1 MDHPTLDQLIRWR
14 RGEVAE
20 EEVLAIGRH
29 LAACSECTMRSA
41 ERLAL
46 DEPANVMIDEIEKE
60 SEPRRVWPWLVAA
73 SVAIALLSPIV
84 WRTQSHVVPPAPAP
98 RATPIAIATGDAW
111 TSLVD
116 GVRRGATIGE
126 PDALRSIRVEADVLR
141 GTAASKLTFDPSGVV
156 VKSSRPSFAWP
167 APNGATSQVQ
177 VFRDDT
183 EVARSGVL
191 TGSRWRAE
199 RNLERGV
206 AYSWTVRVEHDG
218 ASEILPASPSPVARF
233 RIVDAATLA
242 DLESAERHHPN
253 DHLLLG
259 ILDARAGLVA
269 DAMEQLRLVT
279 DPRDAEV
286 ARRVM
291 RDVES
296 WTR

>member
-14 RGEVAE
+14 RGEVSE
-20 EEVLAIGRH
+20 EEVLAIGQH
-29 LAACSECTMRSA
+29 LAACSECTMQSA

-46 DEPANVMIDEIEKE
+46 DDPANVMIDEIEQ
-60 SEPRRVWPWLVAA
+60 SEPRRIWPLLVAA
-73 SVAIALLSPIV
+73 SVAIAVLSPLV
-84 WRTQSHVVPPAPAP
+84 WRRGSHVVPPAPAP
-98 RATPIAIATGDAW
+98 RVMPIIIATDDEW
-111 TSLVD
+111 TLLAD

-126 PDALRSIRVEADVLR
+126 PDALRSIRTDADVLR
-141 GTAASKLTFDPSGVV
+141 GTAGSTQTFDPSGVV
-156 VKSSRPSFAWP
+156 VKTSRPSFAWP
-167 APNGATSQVQ
+167 ASKGATSQVQ

-191 TGSRWRAE
+191 TTAQWRPE
-199 RNLERGV
+199 RDLARGV

-218 ASEILPASPSPVARF
+218 TTEILPASPSPVARF

-242 DLESAERHHPN
+242 DLESAERRHPG

-259 ILDARAGLVA
+259 ILDARAGLIA
-269 DAMEQLRLVT
+269 DAKEQLRQVK

-291 RDVES
+291 RDIDS
-296 WTR
+296 WLR